1 MNEGQLKI
9 KILLIQ
15 VMDWSLFIAALSV
28 GVYTIFYA
36 EYVELMAIVSL
47 MVLYLVSVF
56 GQISLNKIAALRVEL
71 ELLQKKQRKG
81 Y

>member
-15 VMDWSLFIAALSV
+15 VMDWSLLIAALSV

-36 EYVELMAIVSL
+36 EYVELMAIASL
-47 MVLYLVSVF
+47 MALYLIHVF

-71 ELLQKKQRKG
+71 EMLQKKQRKG

>member
-15 VMDWSLFIAALSV
+15 VMDWSLLIAALSV
-28 GVYTIFYA
+28 GAYTIFYA
-36 EYVELMAIVSL
+36 EYVELMAIASL
-47 MVLYLVSVF
+47 MALYLVHVF
-56 GQISLNKIAALRVEL
+56 WQLSLNKIAALRVEL
-71 ELLQKKQRKG
+71 EILQKKQRKG

>member
-15 VMDWSLFIAALSV
+15 VIDWSLLIAAFGV
-28 GVYTIFYA
+28 GAYTIFYA
-36 EYVELMAIVSL
+36 DYKELMAIVTL
-47 MVLYLVSVF
+47 MGLYLVHTF

-71 ELLQKKQRKG
+71 EMLQKKQRK
-81 Y
+81 

>member
-15 VMDWSLFIAALSV
+15 AIDWLLLIAAFAV
-28 GVYTIFYA
+28 GAYTIFYA
-36 EYVELMAIVSL
+36 EYIELMAIVSL

-71 ELLQKKQRKG
+71 EMLQKKQRKG

>member
-15 VMDWSLFIAALSV
+15 GMDWSLFIAALSV

-56 GQISLNKIAALRVEL
+56 GQFNLNKIAALRVEL
-71 ELLQKKQRKG
+71 EMLQKKQRKG